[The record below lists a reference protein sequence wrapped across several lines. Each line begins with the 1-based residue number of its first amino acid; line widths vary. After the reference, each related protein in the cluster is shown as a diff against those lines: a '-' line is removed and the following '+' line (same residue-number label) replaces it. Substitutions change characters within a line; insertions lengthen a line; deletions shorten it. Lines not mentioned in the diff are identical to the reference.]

1 MRRIPAL
8 VLILVSLVVL
18 GACSDSDG
26 GSSPTTGNTPDTP
39 AAAPAGD
46 AFYAPA
52 DDLADLDNG
61 DVIWTEAIDAPDG
74 VQAWKVL
81 YRSESL
87 AGEPI
92 AVSGVIAAPAGAPPE
107 GGRPVL
113 TWAHGTTG
121 TADSCAPSRVDDP
134 ISAVFAHQEAIDAGY
149 VAVATDYEGLG
160 TPGLHPYLVGESQ
173 GRGVL
178 DIARAA
184 QRIEETGAGDQ
195 VAIWGVSQGGH
206 AALFAGAIAPEY
218 APELDVV
225 GVVGAAP
232 PGNLVALG
240 AAASSPALAGFA
252 LMVAGGYEAA
262 YGDVNLDML
271 LGADQLD
278 RLEILEEECI
288 GGVFDATNA
297 DPVQLQQPVL
307 ETEPWPQLLEDNS
320 PVNQTYASPLL
331 IMQGEDDAIV
341 PKGLTDSLVS
351 ELCADGVDVE
361 YDVYPAT
368 GHGQEIAQNFQT
380 ALDWIADRFAGEPA
394 PNNCA

>member
-1 MRRIPAL
+1 
-8 VLILVSLVVL
+8 
-18 GACSDSDG
+18 
-26 GSSPTTGNTPDTP
+26 
-39 AAAPAGD
+39 
-46 AFYAPA
+46 
-52 DDLADLDNG
+52 
-61 DVIWTEAIDAPDG
+61 
-74 VQAWKVL
+74 
-81 YRSESL
+81 
-87 AGEPI
+87 
-92 AVSGVIAAPAGAPPE
+92 
-107 GGRPVL
+107 
-113 TWAHGTTG
+113 
-121 TADSCAPSRVDDP
+121 
-134 ISAVFAHQEAIDAGY
+134 
-149 VAVATDYEGLG
+149 
-160 TPGLHPYLVGESQ
+160 
-173 GRGVL
+173 
-178 DIARAA
+178 
-184 QRIEETGAGDQ
+184 
-195 VAIWGVSQGGH
+195 
-206 AALFAGAIAPEY
+206 
-218 APELDVV
+218 
-225 GVVGAAP
+225 
-232 PGNLVALG
+232 
-240 AAASSPALAGFA
+240 
-252 LMVAGGYEAA
+252 MVAGGYEAA